1 MSNWNRGSSNRRIK
15 NRRGRDWKEAK
26 QPIAVPD
33 EQEDGCT
40 IEQQVDHAEWVVCL
54 CLCLCLYLY
63 YAVGGEEVLPAAV
76 PNEEED
82 DDTEEQVEE
91 QEKDRHC
98 SHSENQHEN

>member
-1 MSNWNRGSSNRRIK
+1 MVEDHEQLEQEEQQQEGE
-15 NRRGRDWKEAK
+15 GLEALEKEAK
-26 QPIAVPD
+26 QPVAVPD

-54 CLCLCLYLY
+54 CLYLY
-63 YAVGGEEVLPAAV
+63 HAVGGEEVLPAAV

-91 QEKDRHC
+91 QEKGHCC
-98 SHSENQHEN
+98 SHLANEHEN